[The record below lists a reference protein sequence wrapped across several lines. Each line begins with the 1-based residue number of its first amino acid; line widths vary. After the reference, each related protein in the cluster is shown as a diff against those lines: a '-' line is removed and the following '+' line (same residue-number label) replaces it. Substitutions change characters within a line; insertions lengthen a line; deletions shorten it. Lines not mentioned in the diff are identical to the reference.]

1 MLHLIRRGFM
11 GAQVAALSPSAGGG
25 PGNPLLAWADFK
37 ADSYGVGETDYADT
51 DVVDLAGG
59 PSGGGAVI
67 TPGVGIGHPGGLG
80 PTSFEFKSLFADVVI
95 GHEVIIVVTFF
106 IATGDVVETKIG
118 GQSAG
123 GGNNFTISG
132 YDFGGAFGSVFD
144 DNGPSSV
151 DFSGG
156 TLDTELKVAVDYT
169 SVSYRASYL
178 GGSIGTAAMGTPE
191 VLLDGTLFGRFG
203 GALSPDIESVYIYEA
218 GGDLEALSAL

>member
-1 MLHLIRRGFM
+1 
-11 GAQVAALSPSAGGG
+11 
-25 PGNPLLAWADFK
+25 
-37 ADSYGVGETDYADT
+37 
-51 DVVDLAGG
+51 
-59 PSGGGAVI
+59 
-67 TPGVGIGHPGGLG
+67 LG
-80 PTSFEFKSLFADVVI
+80 QQSFEFKSLFADVVI
-95 GHEVIIVVTFF
+95 GHEVIIVVNFF
-106 IATGDVVETKIG
+106 IATGDIVETKIG

-123 GGNNFTISG
+123 GGNNFTISAYQNSG
-132 YDFGGAFGSVFD
+132 TSFGSVFD
-144 DNGPSSV
+144 NNGPSSV